1 LYQNEAAQRV
11 IAKLLKD
18 KEDNEKELEKLAQRL
33 QDLKR

>member
-18 KEDNEKELEKLAQRL
+18 KEDNEKELEKLTQRL